1 MKPHPAASVHVAL
14 QVVSGGSHCAS
25 VHEKAKVPV
34 RNAVLEVRT
43 EEPEA
48 TTTGV
53 LPELVEMVC
62 GGEVKMEDPGDT
74 TTGVLPELVELV
86 CDGPD
91 AVEITVSTITLVEL
105 VTEAVL
111 IETTYPA
118 EEDAGICES
127 VETAW

>member
-1 MKPHPAASVHVAL
+1 M
-14 QVVSGGSHCAS
+14 
-25 VHEKAKVPV
+25 
-34 RNAVLEVRT
+34 LEVRT

-62 GGEVKMEDPGDT
+62 GGEVKMEDPEDT

-118 EEDAGICES
+118 EEDAGSCES